1 MRLARAG
8 RLRNLTR
15 MTKAELPTTSSS
27 TRTERQGLA
36 WRRHLA
42 VGTGAF
48 FVCFVGW
55 GVVAGLATQLRL
67 QFHLDGSQTA
77 LLVAVPVLLGAL
89 ARLPLGIA
97 ADRLGGRW
105 IFTALMLVAAVPMAL
120 LPTAR
125 SFGALVGFAFLL
137 GVAGASFAV
146 GVSYVSRWVPA
157 ALQGTALGIY
167 GLGNLGQS
175 AAVFLGPLASAR
187 FGWPTV
193 FHGVAAVLA
202 CAAVAFALLARD
214 AGPRRK
220 SGGEIGAA
228 LREPKA
234 WTLAA
239 FYFVTFGGFV
249 AFSVYLPTLLRDSFR
264 LTTVNAGFR
273 AAGFVLL
280 TTLCRP
286 VGGALADRIGGA
298 RVLRAVFLSLVP
310 FTCLL
315 AWQSMVPFTVGAL
328 GCAVLMGLGNGAVF
342 KLVPEHF
349 PRGTGT
355 VTGLVGALGGL
366 GGFFPPL
373 LLGFLR
379 DHLGVIWPG
388 FLLLG
393 ATAFG
398 LLLLNERVFVAAEE
412 AREAAALVGRRAAD
426 RLRAGSVAT
435 VATAFL
441 VAAIVIGSRK
451 LANFDAALVV
461 YTFAVVFAG
470 WGTVYHYAVWLQKP
484 PTRRYWQRG
493 WRLLREQPVLPLL
506 VRAGRTVVTH
516 IFAQTFI
523 ARRSRTRWWAHQ
535 LIFWGC
541 LLAVAIT
548 FPLVF
553 GWVHFRTAP
562 EDPQRYI
569 AYLFGFPAG
578 SFPLGTPVAWFTFHG
593 LDVAAVLVLGGI
605 ALALGRRLGERG
617 ALAVQTFDR
626 DFFPLILLFAVS
638 VTGLALTV
646 STMWLRAAMYPF
658 LALVHAITVIATLLY
673 LPFGKLFHIV
683 QRPAQIGVKLYQEA
697 GAARG
702 QAVCPRCREPFASA
716 MQIADLREVLGEL
729 GFDYR
734 LPTEAGPTEAGPT
747 EAGHWQALCPRCK
760 RRSVASAQLRLTGRP
775 RPDVGTANPSGT
787 HS

>member
-1 MRLARAG
+1 VAATETLATTATPSAGSGRAW
-8 RLRNLTR
+8 
-15 MTKAELPTTSSS
+15 
-27 TRTERQGLA
+27 Q
-36 WRRHLA
+36 RHLA
-42 VGTGAF
+42 LGTGAF
-48 FVCFVGW
+48 FLCFAGW
-55 GVVAGLATQLRL
+55 GLVAGLASQLRVRF
-67 QFHLDGSQTA
+67 QLDASRTA

-97 ADRLGGRW
+97 ADRVGGRKV
-105 IFTALMLVAAVPMAL
+105 FAALMLVAAVPMAL

-125 SFGALVGFAFLL
+125 TFGSLLGFAFFL
-137 GVAGASFAV
+137 GLAGASFAV
-146 GVSYVSRWVPA
+146 GVSYVSGWAPA

-175 AAVFLGPLASAR
+175 AAVFLGPIASAR
-187 FGWPTV
+187 FGWPAV
-193 FHGVAAVLA
+193 FQGVGALLAVSGVVFGVAA
-202 CAAVAFALLARD
+202 RD
-214 AGPRRK
+214 PRRRQRAP
-220 SGGEIGAA
+220 GELAA
-228 LREPKA
+228 TFRQGKA
-234 WTLAA
+234 WALAA

-249 AFSVYLPTLLRDSFR
+249 AFSVYLPVLLRDTFG

-273 AAGFVLL
+273 AAGFVVLA
-280 TTLCRP
+280 TFCRP
-286 VGGALADRIGGA
+286 LGGALADRIGGA
-298 RVLRAVFLSLVP
+298 RVLRGVFLSIIP

-315 AWQSMVPFTVGAL
+315 AWSSMVPFTVGAL
-328 GCAVLMGLGNGAVF
+328 GCAALMGFGNGAVF

-355 VTGLVGALGGL
+355 VTGLVGAMGGL

-379 DHLGVIWPG
+379 DHLGAIWPG

-398 LLLLNERVFVAAEE
+398 VFLLNERIFMSVEQP
-412 AREAAALVGRRAAD
+412 REASFVSPRAASQ
-426 RLRAGSVAT
+426 LRAGAVAT
-435 VATAFL
+435 LATAFL
-441 VAAIVIGSRK
+441 VAAIVIGSRN

-470 WGTVYHYAVWLQKP
+470 WGTVYHYTVWLQKP
-484 PTRRYWQRG
+484 PTRRYWVRG
-493 WRLLREQPVLPLL
+493 WQLLREQPLLPLL
-506 VRAGRTVVTH
+506 ARAARATATH

-553 GWVHFRTAP
+553 GWVHFRTAA
-562 EDPQRYI
+562 EDPQRYV
-569 AYLFGFPAG
+569 AYLFGFRAG
-578 SFPLGTPVAWFTFHG
+578 TFQLGTPVAWLTFHG
-593 LDVAAVLVLGGI
+593 LDVAAVLVLGGL
-605 ALALGRRLGERG
+605 ALALGRRLGDRG

-626 DFFPLILLFAVS
+626 DFFPLVLLFAVCL
-638 VTGLALTV
+638 TGLALTV

-658 LALVHAITVIATLLY
+658 LALLHAITVIATLLY

-683 QRPAQIGVKLYQEA
+683 QRPAQIGVKLYQDA
-697 GAARG
+697 SAARG
-702 QAVCPRCREPFASA
+702 GAVCPRCRETFAGA
-716 MQIADLREVLGEL
+716 MQIDDLREVLVEL
-729 GFDYR
+729 GFDYH
-734 LPTEAGPTEAGPT
+734 LPS

-760 RRSVASAQLRLTGRP
+760 RRTVATAQLRLNSASCKVIT
-775 RPDVGTANPSGT
+775 
-787 HS
+787 

>member
-1 MRLARAG
+1 MTSDPPRAP
-8 RLRNLTR
+8 TR
-15 MTKAELPTTSSS
+15 D
-27 TRTERQGLA
+27 ERDDKA

-42 VGTGAF
+42 IGTGAF
-48 FVCFVGW
+48 FLCFAGW
-55 GVVAGLATQLRL
+55 GSVAGLATQLRL
-67 QFHLDGSQTA
+67 QFHLGASQTA
-77 LLVAVPVLLGAL
+77 LLVAVPVLLGSL
-89 ARLPLGIA
+89 ARLPLGIL
-97 ADRLGGRW
+97 ADRLGGRRV
-105 IFTALMLVAAVPMAL
+105 FAALMLAAAVPMAL

-125 SFGALVGFAFLL
+125 SYSALVGFAFLL

-187 FGWPTV
+187 FGWPAV
-193 FHGVAAVLA
+193 FRGVAAIL
-202 CAAVAFALLARD
+202 AVAGVVVAIVARD
-214 AGPRRK
+214 AGPPRK
-220 SGGEIGAA
+220 ARGQIATA

-234 WTLAA
+234 WALAA

-249 AFSVYLPTLLRDSFR
+249 AFSVYLPTLLRDSFH
-264 LTTVNAGFR
+264 LTTVDAGFR

-280 TTLCRP
+280 ATLCRP
-286 VGGALADRIGGA
+286 LGGALADRIGGA
-298 RVLRAVFLSLVP
+298 RVLRGVFLSLIP

-315 AWQSMVPFTVGAL
+315 AWPSMIPFTVGAL
-328 GCAVLMGLGNGAVF
+328 GCAALMGFGNGAVF

-349 PRGTGT
+349 PSNTGT
-355 VTGLVGALGGL
+355 VTGLVGAMGGL

-379 DHLGVIWPG
+379 GHLGTIWPG

-393 ATAFG
+393 ATSFAVF
-398 LLLLNERVFVAAEE
+398 LLNERLFVGAEQ
-412 AREAAALVGRRAAD
+412 ARERTALVGRRTAD
-426 RLRAGSVAT
+426 QLRAASVAT
-435 VATAFL
+435 LATGFL

-461 YTFAVVFAG
+461 YTFAVIFAG
-470 WGTVYHYAVWLQKP
+470 WGTVYHYTVWLQKP
-484 PTRRYWQRG
+484 PTRRYWERG
-493 WRLLREQPVLPLL
+493 WELLREQPLLPLL
-506 VRAGRTVVTH
+506 ARAARTAGTH

-523 ARRSRTRWWAHQ
+523 ARRSKTRWWAHQ

-541 LLAVAIT
+541 VLAVAIT

-553 GWVHFRTAP
+553 GWVHFRTAA
-562 EDPQRYI
+562 EDPQLYV
-569 AYLFGFPAG
+569 AYMFGFKAG
-578 SFPLGTPVAWFTFHG
+578 AFHLGTPVAWLTFHG

-605 ALALGRRLGERG
+605 ALALGRRLRDRG

-646 STMWLRAAMYPF
+646 STIWLRAALYPF
-658 LALVHAITVIATLLY
+658 LALVHAVTVIATLLY

-683 QRPAQIGVKLYQEA
+683 QRPAQIGVKLYQDA
-697 GAARG
+697 GASRG
-702 QAVCPRCREPFASA
+702 PAVCPRCHEPFATA
-716 MQIADLREVLGEL
+716 MQISDLREVLTEL
-729 GFDYR
+729 GFDYK
-734 LPTEAGPTEAGPT
+734 LST

-760 RRSVASAQLRLTGRP
+760 RRSVASAQLRLSAEASP
-775 RPDVGTANPSGT
+775 PADAAADYPEIS
-787 HS
+787 